1 MGKVVEPTKSRRG
14 DRTVFNRR
22 TESDGARITGY
33 TPIFVS
39 RIMIDYEVTL
49 QVGEAVGTL

>member
-22 TESDGARITGY
+22 TELHGARITGY

-39 RIMIDYEVTL
+39 RIMIDYEVTH
-49 QVGEAVGTL
+49 QVGEAVGAL